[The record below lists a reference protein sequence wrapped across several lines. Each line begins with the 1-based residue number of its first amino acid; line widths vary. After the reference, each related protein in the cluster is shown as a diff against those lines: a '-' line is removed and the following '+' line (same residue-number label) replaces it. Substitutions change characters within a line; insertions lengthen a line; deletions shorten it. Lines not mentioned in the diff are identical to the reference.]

1 MVSLA
6 NSENDLLIVE
16 SYFTYCLVC
25 LCIVFG
31 AMDFAAVFFYLI
43 SFLYFFASL
52 GGWAYRKHAALR
64 P

>member
-31 AMDFAAVFFYLI
+31 TMDFAAVFFT
-43 SFLYFFASL
+43 
-52 GGWAYRKHAALR
+52 
-64 P
+64 